1 MQNINAK
8 KSAPDPGTGFVLEFP
23 VVTATAS
30 FVVAFAAASVAVA
43 SPPFAVAV
51 PEVAVASAA
60 GAVAVPEDHIN
71 FYGTCN

>member
-1 MQNINAK
+1 MQNIPK
-8 KSAPDPGTGFVLEFP
+8 KPAPESGAGFISEFA
-23 VVTATAS
+23 VTATAS
-30 FVVAFAAASVAVA
+30 FAVAFAAASVAVA
-43 SPPFAVAV
+43 APPFAVAV